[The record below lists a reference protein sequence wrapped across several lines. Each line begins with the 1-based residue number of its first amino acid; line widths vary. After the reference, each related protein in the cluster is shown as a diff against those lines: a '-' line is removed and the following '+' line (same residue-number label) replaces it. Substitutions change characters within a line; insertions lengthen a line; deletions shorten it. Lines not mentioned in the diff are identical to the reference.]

1 MRRRVGAGIGL
12 IALLCLSGAAK
23 KKEVPQATYR
33 QWTEYGGGSDNLRY
47 SALDQINRDNVRRL
61 KVAWTFD
68 TGDAFKGSQMQHNP
82 IIVEGVLY
90 ATSPKFKAIAL
101 NAATG
106 KLIWKFD
113 PYEGTEGNQRLFRNR
128 GVTFWKGEG
137 EGRIFVVIDEY
148 LYALDAKRGRPILDF
163 GEQGRVDLRKDLGRD
178 VQGLT
183 MTVTSPGVVYRNILV
198 MGSQV
203 SEGLPTSP
211 GHIRGYDV
219 RTGKLV
225 WRFNTIPHPGEYGYE
240 TWPPDAWMYMGA
252 ANSWAG
258 MTVDVERGLVFAN
271 TGSAAYDFYGGNRI
285 GDNLFANCL
294 IALKADTGKRVW
306 HFQFVRHDLWDRD
319 LPAPPILLRIQRNGR
334 LVDAV
339 AQATKSGHVFVFER
353 DTGKPIFPIEYHPV
367 SKSKVP
373 GEITADTQP
382 FPLLPPPVSRQ
393 KFTEDLVT
401 TRTPEAYRAVLDQLR
416 SLDNEGPFT
425 PPSFKGAVVF
435 PGLDGGAEWGGQAFD
450 PEAGILYVNSNEM
463 PWIIKMVE
471 RPRKRERMHARDLY
485 LSYCAS
491 CHRPDF
497 LGAPPQFPALINLAK
512 GSNEKDVYRIISSG
526 VGRMPGY
533 SQLGAEVNQALT
545 RYLFYG
551 ENQEVDATKLPDSV
565 IDPPYIQ
572 DGYRKFLDPDG
583 YPAVKPPWGTLTAID
598 MNTQK
603 FAWQIPFGEIPELA
617 EKGLR
622 NTGSENYGGPV
633 VTAGGLLFIGATNYD
648 NKFRAFDKITG
659 KLLWEATLPA
669 AGNATPS
676 VYEVN
681 GRQFVVIAAGGGKSS
696 RPSGGTYVAFALP
709 EHEN

>member
-1 MRRRVGAGIGL
+1 
-12 IALLCLSGAAK
+12 
-23 KKEVPQATYR
+23 
-33 QWTEYGGGSDNLRY
+33 
-47 SALDQINRDNVRRL
+47 
-61 KVAWTFD
+61 
-68 TGDAFKGSQMQHNP
+68 
-82 IIVEGVLY
+82 
-90 ATSPKFKAIAL
+90 
-101 NAATG
+101 
-106 KLIWKFD
+106 
-113 PYEGTEGNQRLFRNR
+113 
-128 GVTFWKGEG
+128 
-137 EGRIFVVIDEY
+137 
-148 LYALDAKRGRPILDF
+148 
-163 GEQGRVDLRKDLGRD
+163 
-178 VQGLT
+178 

-240 TWPPDAWMYMGA
+240 TWPPDAWMYIGA

-319 LPAPPILLRIQRNGR
+319 LPAPPILLRIKRNGSP
-334 LVDAV
+334 VDAV

-353 DTGKPIFPIEYHPV
+353 ATGKPIFPIEYRPV
-367 SKSKVP
+367 SKSKIP

-382 FPLLPPPVSRQ
+382 FPLSPPPVSRQ
-393 KFTEDLVT
+393 KLTEDLVT
-401 TRTPEAYRAVLDQLR
+401 TRTPEANRAVLDQLR

-435 PGLDGGAEWGGQAFD
+435 PGLDGGAEWGGQAWD
-450 PEAGILYVNSNEM
+450 PETGILYVNANEM
-463 PWIIKMVE
+463 PWIIKMVK
-471 RPRKRERMHARDLY
+471 RPRKLEKMHSRDLY

-497 LGAPPQFPALINLAK
+497 LGAPPQFPALTNLSK
-512 GSNEKDVYRIISSG
+512 VSNEKDLYRIISTG

-533 SQLGAEVNQALT
+533 ARLGAEVNQALT
-545 RYLFYG
+545 RYLLYG

-583 YPAVKPPWGTLTAID
+583 YPAVKPPWGTLTAIN

-603 FAWQIPFGEIPELA
+603 LAWQIPFGEIPELA

-681 GRQFVVIAAGGGKSS
+681 GRQFVVIAAGGGKSG

-709 EHEN
+709 EHGD